1 MTTGNAANLPSGA
14 GAVYEIRVAGLVPDD
29 ALTRLGDVSAEPA
42 PVSTVL
48 SRAIIDQSDLLG
60 LLARLR
66 ALGLEIIEVRWVR
79 GQPGPGAQER

>member
-1 MTTGNAANLPSGA
+1 MTTGSAAGPPSGA

-29 ALTRLGDVSAEPA
+29 TLARLGDVSAEPA

-60 LLARLR
+60 LLAQLR
-66 ALGLEIIEVRWVR
+66 ALGLEVIEVRWVCGR
-79 GQPGPGAQER
+79 PGPGPLER